1 MKLFKASK
9 FIVSAVLVVATLLCS
24 AALPLQA
31 SVVKPQMSG
40 LAEEEAVSELKGDPS
55 QEAAVRA
62 YWDAVDR
69 NDWEAWVECYAPSVR
84 QNHQALISDPQNH
97 ADGRGILAIKH
108 AQIISMERVD
118 DGFAPTFYKELA
130 DFYEKKDF
138 ACYLVEINTTV
149 DHANDFFSTGKSRH
163 ICIVVKQDDSWYMG
177 AIYAYTNEYED
188 AMRGIKWGFIDFVTQ
203 PSTITMLPVG
213 EGAKSRTV
221 SFTEA
226 VVNVTCNEIG
236 AMGYKKDAVY
246 ANVMA
251 VKMLCWWARAGHY
264 HEDDGY
270 DIGDP
275 EATYMLPLATNDSET
290 QVIRNAVSDLK
301 AYYMVTSKG
310 KLFYADYHASESY
323 GKGSGTLS
331 QNGSN
336 RLAKNG
342 YSWQEIL
349 HYYYDNSKANSESSV
364 GIIKIG
370 HECKY
375 AKSSTYSSNTTQ
387 HWFACTICGTK
398 FNAANHSWVVYSVYH
413 RCSVCGRIKYLTA
426 DFIRDSSNYV
436 AM

>member
-9 FIVSAVLVVATLLCS
+9 FIVSAVLIVATLLCS

-69 NDWEAWVECYAPSVR
+69 NDWEALVECYAPSIR
-84 QNHQALISDPQNH
+84 GDYQDFALNPQNQ
-97 ADGRGILAIKH
+97 ANGLGILAIKH
-108 AQIISMERVD
+108 AQIISMERVA

-149 DHANDFFSTGKSRH
+149 DHANDFFSTGKSKH

-177 AIYAYTNEYED
+177 AIYAYTNEYEG
-188 AMRGIKWGFIDFVTQ
+188 AMRGVGWGFIDFITQ
-203 PSTITMLPVG
+203 PSTIVAMPKD
-213 EGAKSRTV
+213 ASPRTV
-221 SFTEA
+221 NFTEV
-226 VVNVTCNEIG
+226 VVNATCNEIG
-236 AMGYKKDAVY
+236 TMGYKKDAVY

-264 HEDDGY
+264 REIEHC
-270 DIGDP
+270 DIKFGDV
-275 EATYMLPLATNDSET
+275 AYMLTFATNESQT
-290 QVIRNAVSDLK
+290 QIIRNAVSALK

-310 KLFYADYHASESY
+310 KLFYANYLKEASM
-323 GKGSGTLS
+323 GSGTLS
-331 QNGSN
+331 QQGSN
-336 RLAKNG
+336 RLANQG
-342 YSWQEIL
+342 YTWKEIL
-349 HYYYDNSKANSESSV
+349 HYYYDNSKPNSSQSV
-364 GIIKIG
+364 GIIKFG
-370 HECKY
+370 HECKF

-398 FNAANHSWVVYSVYH
+398 FNAMNHSWVVHTGYTK
-413 RCSVCGRIKYLTA
+413 CSVCGRLKETA
-426 DFIRDSSNYV
+426 LDSIHASSNYV
-436 AM
+436 AMD

>member
-9 FIVSAVLVVATLLCS
+9 FIVSAVLIVATLLCS

-118 DGFAPTFYKELA
+118 DGFAPKFYKELA

-177 AIYAYTNEYED
+177 AIYAYTKEYED
-188 AMRGIKWGFIDFVTQ
+188 AMLRKNWGFADFITQ
-203 PSTITMLPVG
+203 PSTIIVKP
-213 EGAKSRTV
+213 ENAAPRTV

-226 VVNVTCNEIG
+226 VVNITCNEIG
-236 AMGYKKDAVY
+236 AMGYEKAAVY

-251 VKMLCWWARAGHY
+251 VKMICWWAIAAHF

-270 DIGDP
+270 NIGP
-275 EATYMLPLATNDSET
+275 PTVTYMLPIATNESQT
-290 QVIRNAVSDLK
+290 QVIRNAVLALK
-301 AYYMVTSKG
+301 PYYMVSSSG
-310 KLFYADYHASESY
+310 KLFSTNYRASDSY
-323 GKGSGTLS
+323 EPGSGIFS

-342 YSWQEIL
+342 YTWQEIL
-349 HYYYDNSKANSESSV
+349 HYYYDNAHYNYPNV
-364 GIIKIG
+364 GIVKID
-370 HECKY
+370 HECKH

-387 HWFACTICGTK
+387 HWRECTICHKKLNT
-398 FNAANHSWVVYSVYH
+398 ANHSWVVYGGYH

-426 DFIRDSSNYV
+426 DFIRNSSNYV